1 MKLNTLLLSSLLLST
16 SALAQS
22 DIMVHQAY
30 ARATPPAA
38 IAPFLVKS

>member
-22 DIMVHQAY
+22 DIM
-30 ARATPPAA
+30 
-38 IAPFLVKS
+38 

>member
-1 MKLNTLLLSSLLLST
+1 MKLNTLLLSSLLFST

-22 DIMVHQAY
+22 DIRIHQAY

-38 IAPFLVKS
+38 VYSAFW